1 MRKLSKILA
10 VLFAFALLAT
20 ACGGSDG
27 GDVASVDTS
36 AVEEANAAKAAA
48 EAEASEAKAA
58 AEAAQADAEE
68 KIAEAQAEADAARAE
83 AAEAADAAAATT
95 SQTVDALPFAGEI
108 VKITGPERS
117 ADEWNAIES
126 AMEPFEAATGMQVI
140 YTGSADWEAEINVQI
155 AAGNPPDI
163 SIFPQPG
170 KLADFAREGS
180 VLELSAESLSVA
192 EGNWSDAQISFGE
205 VDGAFYGM
213 PVKNDLKSIVWHK
226 PAVFEENGYA
236 IPQTWDELIELTN
249 TMIADGITPWC
260 VGIESGQATGWV
272 FTDWTE
278 DLVLRDFGPEAYD
291 QWVSNELKFDSDEIK
306 SIFTKILDL
315 WNTPGA
321 VFASG
326 GSISSTHFASGPAE
340 GLAADDCAMVR
351 QASFF
356 ASFYEGDSSEIDVF
370 YFPSNSA
377 DERPVMGG
385 GNLTGQF
392 NDRAATEAVM
402 QYMGSADY
410 ANARQV
416 AQRENKGG
424 GISGFNTANLNA
436 DKSLWSPLGQGF
448 VSIMQDAE
456 VFRFDGSDLMPADV
470 GAGEFWTQAT
480 AMVNGEVGVD
490 AGAAAIDAAW
500 PSE

>member
-1 MRKLSKILA
+1 MLA
-10 VLFAFALLAT
+10 A
-20 ACGGSDG
+20 ACGGSDDG
-27 GDVASVDTS
+27 ETAVDTS
-36 AVEEANAAKAAA
+36 AVDEAQAAA
-48 EAEASEAKAA
+48 DAARAEADEAKAA
-58 AEAAQADAEE
+58 AEAAQAEIDEARAAADA
-68 KIAEAQAEADAARAE
+68 AQADADDARAE
-83 AAEAADAAAATT
+83 AAAAADAAASSSDDAPA
-95 SQTVDALPFAGEI
+95 ALPFAGEV

-126 AMEPFEAATGMQVI
+126 AFEPFEAATGMQVI

-180 VLELSAESLSVA
+180 VLELSADSLAVA
-192 EGNWSDAQISFGE
+192 EANWAGAQIAFGE

-226 PAVFEENGYA
+226 PAVFEANGYD
-236 IPQTWDELIELTN
+236 IPQTWDELVELTN

-278 DLVLRDFGPEAYD
+278 DLVLRDLGPEAYD
-291 QWVSNELKFDSDEIK
+291 EWVANDLKFNSPEITG
-306 SIFTKILDL
+306 IFTKILDL

-326 GSISSTHFASGPAE
+326 GSIASTHFASGPAE

-356 ASFYEGDSSEIDVF
+356 ASFYEGDTDEIDVF
-370 YFPSNSA
+370 YFPSNSP

-402 QYMGSADY
+402 QYMGSPDY

-436 DKSLWSPLGQGF
+436 DTSLWSPLGAGF
-448 VSIMQDAE
+448 VGIMQSAE

-480 AMVNGEVGVD
+480 AMVNGEVDV
-490 AGAAAIDAAW
+490 ATGAAAIDAAW
-500 PSE
+500 PE

>member
-1 MRKLSKILA
+1 MLA
-10 VLFAFALLAT
+10 S
-20 ACGGSDG
+20 ACGGSS
-27 GDVASVDTS
+27 GDTAVDTS
-36 AVEEANAAKAAA
+36 AIDEANAAREAA
-48 EAEASEAKAA
+48 EAEVADARAA
-58 AEAAQADAEE
+58 AEAAQADAEAAVE
-68 KIAEAQAEADAARAE
+68 AAEAEAADAKAAAEAARAD
-83 AAEAADAAAATT
+83 ADDAAADAAAAADA
-95 SQTVDALPFAGEI
+95 VPAALPFAGEV

-117 ADEWNAIES
+117 ADEWNAIET
-126 AMEPFEAATGMQVI
+126 AMEPFEEATGMEVI

-180 VLELSAESLSVA
+180 VLELPASTLAVA
-192 EGNWSDAQISFGE
+192 EANWHSSQISFGE

-213 PVKNDLKSIVWHK
+213 PVKNDLKSLVWYK
-226 PAVFEENGYA
+226 PAVFEANGYD
-236 IPQTWDELIELTN
+236 IPQTWGELVDLTN
-249 TMIADGITPWC
+249 TMIADGNTPWC
-260 VGIESGQATGWV
+260 VGIESGQATGWT

-278 DLVLRDFGPEAYD
+278 DLVLRDVGAEEYD
-291 QWVSNELKFDSDEIK
+291 QWVANDLKFNSPEITGV
-306 SIFTKILDL
+306 FQKILDL

-326 GSISSTHFASGPAE
+326 GSIASTHFASGPAE

-356 ASFYEGDSSEIDVF
+356 ASFLPEGASDDVSVF
-370 YFPSNSA
+370 YFPSESA
-377 DERPVMGG
+377 TYRPVLGA
-385 GNLTGQF
+385 GNLTGMF
-392 NDRAATEAVM
+392 NDRDATTAVM
-402 QYMGSADY
+402 EYMGSAEY

-436 DKSLWSPLGQGF
+436 DKSLWSDIGAGF
-448 VSIMQDAE
+448 VTIIQEAE

-480 AMVNGEVGVD
+480 AMVNGEVDV
-490 AGAAAIDAAW
+490 ATAAAAIDAAW
-500 PSE
+500 PDS